1 MLKSFNVKD
10 SIFTFFLTTKLPRI
24 VVEMKICLKHF
35 QQTSVPKLT
44 KYEWNQSTKSKCET
58 VFRVSL
64 LVLLFSFSGHCTRY
78 IVIYA
83 VHVPSIARG
92 KKSKCDYTPVFS
104 FFRFVFP
111 FIMDSNVSGVRNMA
125 ECVCQRGLFVIFVSV
140 ACSSLYFFQYWC
152 FVHIKSLSSW
162 MFVTFYAGCLLKF
175 CLCLYPQGSWKL
187 ANML

>member
-1 MLKSFNVKD
+1 MKPIYKEQMWNSFPCVA
-10 SIFTFFLTTKLPRI
+10 SCVVIFIFRTLYSLYRYL
-24 VVEMKICLKHF
+24 CRAR
-35 QQTSVPKLT
+35 SVHRK
-44 KYEWNQSTKSKCET
+44 
-58 VFRVSL
+58 
-64 LVLLFSFSGHCTRY
+64 
-78 IVIYA
+78 
-83 VHVPSIARG
+83 G

-125 ECVCQRGLFVIFVSV
+125 ECVCQRGLFVIFFSV